1 MLKTKIINLFDI
13 VEISG
18 YFQDVISDLNIIIN
32 NILFTV
38 INPVKKKFKMKKDS
52 KYSKIF
58 WVFWVFHTKYS
69 KYLNILSILSISYKK
84 TQNTQNI

>member
-18 YFQDVISDLNIIIN
+18 YFQDVVSDLSIIIN

-38 INPVKKKFKMKKDS
+38 INPVKKIQNEKRLKIL
-52 KYSKIF
+52 KIF
-58 WVFWVFHTKYS
+58 
-69 KYLNILSILSISYKK
+69 
-84 TQNTQNI
+84 